1 MVWCGVVWCGVV
13 GLRARNCP
21 STSRPVVGI
30 TGITHTIKRLD
41 YPELRS
47 DMGEKGHTYGTLD
60 VSRLNERLGSPTLI
74 VLVVSSHGPGRILR
88 IELDT
93 FSALNL
99 ILF

>member
-1 MVWCGVVWCGVV
+1 
-13 GLRARNCP
+13 
-21 STSRPVVGI
+21 
-30 TGITHTIKRLD
+30 
-41 YPELRS
+41 
-47 DMGEKGHTYGTLD
+47 MGEKGHTYGTLD